1 MITVTPNNIH
11 IDDSYKVSKKN
22 FDAVLDDIEKE
33 HPECLVFQ
41 HRKRISMKFEWAT
54 HNALYLLGLWKS
66 HTKDVDINW
75 PIKWYVCFLY
85 NVVGAL
91 VWLFIP

>member
-11 IDDSYKVSKKN
+11 IENSWEVSKKD
-22 FDAVLDDIEKE
+22 FRTTLDEIENE

-41 HRKRISMKFEWAT
+41 HRCKASMEHEWAT